1 MSIKNESIACGSH
14 LKDRLFKSVQLV
26 HDFQGFFCSLVKR
39 IFQVLVIWSDLI
51 SQEALKETQ
60 SRLEIFA
67 KSMRVDANVVVLDF
81 SAATLHRLAL
91 KPVAVPKEARDSAC
105 NRRNTM
111 SRYRVRETH
120 ELNICTILTPRF
132 VRRVSR
138 LVGGNFI

>member
-1 MSIKNESIACGSH
+1 MQLYDDLSGS
-14 LKDRLFKSVQLV
+14 L
-26 HDFQGFFCSLVKR
+26 CSLVKR

-91 KPVAVPKEARDSAC
+91 EPVTVPKEARDSAC

-132 VRRVSR
+132 VRLVSR
-138 LVGGNFI
+138 LISCLLYTSPSPRD

>member
-51 SQEALKETQ
+51 SQEALKKTQ

-81 SAATLHRLAL
+81 SAATLHLSL
-91 KPVAVPKEARDSAC
+91 I
-105 NRRNTM
+105 
-111 SRYRVRETH
+111 H
-120 ELNICTILTPRF
+120 I
-132 VRRVSR
+132 
-138 LVGGNFI
+138 